1 MNFSHSF
8 PCSFSKLWPCLL
20 VFLPPSGQ
28 PQTTP
33 QGQGRD
39 LTDLTLIWQQ
49 ATFRF
54 REFIT
59 YMDWGR
65 KSGTDASCQGLFLH
79 TEQGVMGT
87 SSLGSPIWTAA
98 SKGMGCHYNLKKVRP
113 KPSHFIRSNET
124 LCLDNLLGE
133 TESGVEDARSN
144 TSSAPP
150 INTLLGEAEVLL
162 PGLWS
167 LLWIFANLP
176 EHRGE
181 GIPLHFFLFL
191 ITLF

>member
-1 MNFSHSF
+1 
-8 PCSFSKLWPCLL
+8 
-20 VFLPPSGQ
+20 
-28 PQTTP
+28 
-33 QGQGRD
+33 
-39 LTDLTLIWQQ
+39 
-49 ATFRF
+49 
-54 REFIT
+54 
-59 YMDWGR
+59 MDRGR
-65 KSGTDASCQGLFLH
+65 KSGTGASCQGLFLH
-79 TEQGVMGT
+79 TEQGVMGI

-162 PGLWS
+162 PGL
-167 LLWIFANLP
+167 
-176 EHRGE
+176 
-181 GIPLHFFLFL
+181 
-191 ITLF
+191 